1 MKDQPP
7 RASTAPLALW
17 RACWAC
23 CWDFCFKYIL
33 EVNKYKYLQGS
44 VLASEGA
51 PDNAQEARK
60 EPVNSK
66 SVEQEKGLSLVI
78 KLGDA

>member
-1 MKDQPP
+1 MKETQ
-7 RASTAPLALW
+7 TMH
-17 RACWAC
+17 
-23 CWDFCFKYIL
+23 
-33 EVNKYKYLQGS
+33 
-44 VLASEGA
+44 
-51 PDNAQEARK
+51 K